1 MDTGQKLREGV
12 AEEVRAL
19 IGRRRTTGAKLAEA
33 IGRSEMY
40 VSRRLRGETAFDL
53 DDLERIAAILNVE
66 VSDLLPRR
74 NEGRTVVIAGEP
86 RMQTT
91 VPKLHLTDQPHP
103 IGSPN
108 RTAPASGT
116 RRPARL
122 FPAHA

>member
-1 MDTGQKLREGV
+1 MREKV

-19 IGRRRTTGAKLAEA
+19 LARHRLSASELARRLGMTQRY
-33 IGRSEMY
+33 I
-40 VSRRLRGETAFDL
+40 SRRLTGETAFDV
-53 DDLERIAAILNVE
+53 DDLERIAGILNVE

-86 RMQTT
+86 RVQTT